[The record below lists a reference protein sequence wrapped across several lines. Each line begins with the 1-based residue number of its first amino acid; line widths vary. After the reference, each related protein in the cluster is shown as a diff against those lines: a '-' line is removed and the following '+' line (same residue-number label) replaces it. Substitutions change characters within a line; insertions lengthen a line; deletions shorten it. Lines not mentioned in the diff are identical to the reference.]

1 MGFTQEDFNNPEKM
15 LQIRTRKIRVRIQ
28 QLESDLAI
36 AQHPF
41 SRAVI
46 KQELDKCVDE
56 YVARTLS

>member
-1 MGFTQEDFNNPEKM
+1 MGFTKEDFNNPEKM

-41 SRAVI
+41 RRAVI